1 MLWIKRNLC
10 AEKKKN
16 HITRCLQKG
25 GVPVTQQYYQRP
37 KFFFAFHTVKYN
49 IDLPGCKMADTA
61 PNIASSQSN
70 IQRPEQEKK
79 HCSSLC
85 LFMRWENFH
94 RALLPPDFLSF
105 ARMMSH
111 AHLWTSCWPWKQ
123 NSMNGLKYS
132 GFTLPIQWGGGEG
145 LYSLKVMATG
155 YPTKPEIDWWIKK
168 RKVAIR

>member
-1 MLWIKRNLC
+1 MQK
-10 AEKKKN
+10 KKKN

-94 RALLPPDFLSF
+94 RALLPPDFPSF

-123 NSMNGLKYS
+123 NYHEWLEIFRVHTPCSVRWRRGTVFLKGHGHRISNKTRNWLMN
-132 GFTLPIQWGGGEG
+132 
-145 LYSLKVMATG
+145 
-155 YPTKPEIDWWIKK
+155 KK
-168 RKVAIR
+168 RKVVSR